1 MLYILME
8 KLQFSVGKILNMEQE
23 LQKKKTT
30 GVPWQSFR
38 RGRANCKG
46 NEKVAD
52 ENEKSVKRYGG
63 ITCQK

>member
-1 MLYILME
+1 ME
-8 KLQFSVGKILNMEQE
+8 KE
-23 LQKKKTT
+23 LQKKTLT